1 MRRALRARARELGAS
16 LVARAS
22 TASSA
27 ARARAPGAS
36 ADAGR
41 ARRRRNAPT
50 EHSLP
55 RLPPTTLTPR
65 AGDRARVGPS
75 PSLREQFA
83 LRAVVREREHGVPR
97 GTRLTRDAPRGTT
110 RALERLR
117 RRARADVYVV
127 GGAVRDWIALGE
139 KAKPRDVDVVTSA
152 TYEEI
157 EEAMD
162 GRAKIVG
169 RRFRVA
175 LVRANAGRW
184 IEVASFES
192 EGAREDEG
200 EGDASRVDGDGA
212 TVTASGETD
221 YDAMLRRRRAERAKR
236 QATSSTSSRR
246 TSSTGTTAEDGSRD
260 DLARLLAVHDN
271 ARRRDFTVNAMYY
284 DPWRN
289 EILDF
294 HGGINDTHAR
304 VVRTVVDTNV
314 SLRED
319 PVRMLRA
326 IRLAARHGFTMTKEL
341 RAALRAYAAT
351 LASESPRRV
360 ASEIETLMQ
369 NGYSEAS
376 FKLFWHS
383 TLMKYAFPVQHEF
396 LKPRLPNKA
405 SLTYDLESLV
415 SPNHDFDGGARVL
428 FDALKAYDG
437 HVSDDGKTRI
447 ESSVAQWLA
456 IIVAPVAMH
465 RMVSRRGAEEDPY
478 ALPPRWSDVDAA
490 SRDEVR
496 AHWNVFSVSVLDVFD
511 EMLERT
517 AADTRDGGRTELSI
531 LNRSDCASAL
541 LLLLAHGPVFADA
554 PSGDLKWRHASF
566 ESLVDRGERVLAL
579 AKTKR
584 RNEWSDANKA
594 SPTAEAETVRASLE
608 VATSTTR
615 DVR

>member
-1 MRRALRARARELGAS
+1 MRRARRACQRALGAARGARAATTRTS
-16 LVARAS
+16 SSVDARAS
-22 TASSA
+22 PPT
-27 ARARAPGAS
+27 RGAT
-36 ADAGR
+36 
-41 ARRRRNAPT
+41 RRRRPPT
-50 EHSLP
+50 ERALA

-65 AGDRARVGPS
+65 RGDRERYAR
-75 PSLREQFA
+75 SLREQFA
-83 LRAVVREREHGVPR
+83 RCAVVREREHGVPR
-97 GTRLTRDAPRGTT
+97 ATRLTRDAPGGTT

-117 RRARADVYVV
+117 RRAGADAYVV

-139 KAKPRDVDVVTSA
+139 RAKPRDVDLVTSA

-157 EEAMD
+157 EAAMD
-162 GRAKIVG
+162 GRAKVVG

-192 EGAREDEG
+192 EGEG
-200 EGDASRVDGDGA
+200 EGEGESEEDATRADAEGA
-212 TVTASGETD
+212 PVTASGETD

-236 QATSSTSSRR
+236 EATSTSTTSSRR
-246 TSSTGTTAEDGSRD
+246 ASTTETIAEDGSRD
-260 DLARLLAVHDN
+260 DFARLLAVHDN

-294 HGGINDTHAR
+294 HGGMNDTHAG
-304 VVRTVVDTNV
+304 VVRTVGDTNV

-351 LASESPRRV
+351 LASASPRRV

-376 FKLFWHS
+376 FKLLWHS

-396 LKPRLPNKA
+396 FKPRLPNKS

-415 SPNHDFDGGARVL
+415 SPNRDFDGGARVL

-437 HVSDDGKTRI
+437 HVSDDISK
-447 ESSVAQWLA
+447 SSVAQWLA

-465 RMVSRRGAEEDPY
+465 RMATRRDSEEDPY

-496 AHWNVFSVSVLDVFD
+496 AHWNAFTASVLDVFD

-517 AADTRDGGRTELSI
+517 AAETRDGGRTELSI
-531 LNRSDCASAL
+531 LNRSECASAL

-566 ESLVDRGERVLAL
+566 ESLVDRGERVFAL
-579 AKTKR
+579 VKTKR

-594 SPTAEAETVRASLE
+594 SPTAEAEVVRASLE
-608 VATSTTR
+608 VATTTTTR
-615 DVR
+615 